1 MDWYYRSGDNDFQV
15 PKDQELLDRNPSSDC
30 WSNWGIS
37 ATEGFKS
44 PKKFFIMDF
53 IDESFNNQ
61 IELES
66 SLHDKDQSSSSS
78 VCGGLPEQSFQ
89 QTALSCDQPNYQL
102 QDLSRFEQMNDI
114 FLDSV
119 PEDLPCVENL
129 DKSFNISPEN
139 QCSNTP
145 GGLQKD
151 IAASKFV
158 SCNSESKEIEAP
170 SVKVLDSFEQCSRYD
185 GMHEQPSHEE
195 FILKD
200 LQMVLGQLTEGA
212 RICFRD
218 ALYRLARN
226 AEQQHL
232 LQDQD
237 GDLNMQKAMPN
248 TEHNETVRYICEES
262 EMNQEVWKREHFQR
276 IPIGY
281 QEKEPM
287 ESETNSTDREIA
299 NLMFKNMEF
308 NTHGPPLTSPVNSV
322 HHVIGIKGLHGKCSD
337 ALNLAQKFHYPH
349 PQKLPADAEVR
360 RFGLSNQQ
368 RDTGL
373 HIACGDPMKKP
384 FMLEFG

>member
-1 MDWYYRSGDNDFQV
+1 MISSSQRSRVIGQ
-15 PKDQELLDRNPSSDC
+15 
-30 WSNWGIS
+30 
-37 ATEGFKS
+37 
-44 PKKFFIMDF
+44 
-53 IDESFNNQ
+53 ESFIRLLVKLGNMLQ
-61 IELES
+61 LKI
-66 SLHDKDQSSSSS
+66 SLAVQ
-78 VCGGLPEQSFQ
+78 VYVGGLPEQSFQ

-129 DKSFNISPEN
+129 EKSFNISSEN

-158 SCNSESKEIEAP
+158 SCNSESKDIEAP
-170 SVKVLDSFEQCSRYD
+170 PVKLLDSFEQCSRYD
-185 GMHEQPSHEE
+185 GMHEQQSHEE

-200 LQMVLGQLTEGA
+200 LQMVLGQLTEGD

-248 TEHNETVRYICEES
+248 TDHNETVR
-262 EMNQEVWKREHFQR
+262 
-276 IPIGY
+276 Y

-287 ESETNSTDREIA
+287 ESETNSTDRVIA
-299 NLMFKNMEF
+299 NLMFRNMEF
-308 NTHGPPLTSPVNSV
+308 NTHGPPLTSPVNSM

-349 PQKLPADAEVR
+349 PQKLPADAEVP

-384 FMLEFG
+384 FMLELGR